1 MPLDPAIRS
10 LIAQFR
16 KSPNWD
22 NQLDLE
28 LLQRFWPDLVGEQLA
43 AVTQVTAIH
52 GSRIVM
58 TVPDKIWRTQLR
70 EPGMKNQLLQKINEP
85 WGIRKI
91 TEIAFT
97 NEN

>member
-28 LLQRFWPDLVGEQLA
+28 LLQRFWPDLVGEKLA
-43 AVTQVTAIH
+43 AATRITAIQ
-52 GSRIVM
+52 GARVIM
-58 TVPDKIWRTQLR
+58 NVPDLIWRKQLMR
-70 EPGMKNQLLQKINEP
+70 MKPQILQKLNEP
-85 WGIRKI
+85 WGGRKI